1 MAKAQHEKTFQ
12 EMRLDVRMQYLQKLE
27 DRASSQDKNLQGLV
41 AYAKKITADLE
52 DYKNKVE
59 TSEKI
64 VSDLQQSGN
73 DTVDSLLGMLKKY
86 KRAMRNTEEEIKKLE
101 KLMLIKDN
109 EITSLGQ
116 ELNALGDFR
125 SNMESEYQRKV
136 EAANKQIAENKEV
149 IKRQDKLITDLNQKN
164 EVQAITIA

>member
-1 MAKAQHEKTFQ
+1 
-12 EMRLDVRMQYLQKLE
+12 
-27 DRASSQDKNLQGLV
+27 
-41 AYAKKITADLE
+41 
-52 DYKNKVE
+52 
-59 TSEKI
+59 
-64 VSDLQQSGN
+64 
-73 DTVDSLLGMLKKY
+73 MLKKY